1 MSRLAFFAFC
11 FATFAAL
18 CAVNVL
24 LNGPRL
30 ERELEA
36 RTFYAAKDEFSVE
49 EVRFDGRDG
58 VVVAMVRDAKE
69 RGELEKL
76 ANGVWGVR
84 STRVEVHVDRAPKLV
99 VERRNDAFVASGTVP
114 GGTRDLVWGTLATAL
129 GSSPAG
135 ELTEDPK
142 LPHRPYIDHLY
153 PYFSLLA
160 RGGAEARLEL
170 GKDTLHLRLAVESD
184 AAREEVAARAR
195 QALPKKLQLV
205 LELRN
210 TARATANSPLGFA
223 DDAFRRTLEKLNPLF
238 AFDQWRIL
246 PQSERDVRE
255 AAALL
260 KAHPDRKVR
269 VLGYT
274 DALGSDAYN
283 LRLSARRAEAIV
295 AALLAEGVSP
305 AQLVPEPRGK
315 SDFVASNRTQAGR
328 QANRRVQFVVI
339 EQPTGGGG

>member
-1 MSRLAFFAFC
+1 MSRLAFFALC
-11 FATFAAL
+11 IATFVAL
-18 CAVNVL
+18 CAVNGLV
-24 LNGPRL
+24 NGPRL

-36 RTFYAAKDEFSVE
+36 RTFYAAKDDFSVE

-84 STRVEVHVDRAPKLV
+84 TARVDVRIDRAAELG
-99 VERRNDAFVASGTVP
+99 VERKADAFTARGAVPVGTKDV
-114 GGTRDLVWGTLATAL
+114 VWGALATAL
-129 GSSPAG
+129 GSSPSG
-135 ELTEDPK
+135 ELAEDPK
-142 LPHRPYIDHLY
+142 LARRPYLDALA
-153 PYFSLLA
+153 PFFALLA
-160 RGGAEARLEL
+160 AGGSDARFEL
-170 GKDTLHLRLAVESD
+170 ANDTLFLRLNVEND
-184 AAREEVAARAR
+184 DAREHVAARAR

-210 TARATANSPLGFA
+210 TLRATANAPLA
-223 DDAFRRTLEKLNPLF
+223 LAEDTFRRALEKLNPLF

-246 PQSERDVRE
+246 PQSHRDVRE

-260 KAHPDRKVR
+260 KANPDRKVR

-274 DALGSDAYN
+274 DALGSDGYN
-283 LRLSARRAEAIV
+283 LRLGDRRAQAIV
-295 AALLAEGVSP
+295 AALVAEGVAP

-315 SDFVASNRTQAGR
+315 ADFVASNRTQAGR
-328 QANRRVQFVVI
+328 QANRRVQFVVS
-339 EQPTGGGG
+339 EAPAGGGG